1 MQATPRPAHQ
11 PSSTSWQA
19 SKADPFPPI
28 DTTDHRSFIMGIT
41 TIKLSQLRLSPLN
54 QRRVKPSAV
63 EAMADDIAAHGLLQ
77 NLFAYEDEGLFY
89 VFAGGRR
96 YRGIKELAKRKRL
109 KNSTPFPFDD
119 RPQEGALQL
128 SLAEHFQ
135 HMSLHPGRETEAR
148 GKRGVR

>member
-63 EAMADDIAAHGLLQ
+63 DAMADDIPAHGRCLT
-77 NLFAYEDEGLFY
+77 LFAYQEGGLFY
-89 VFAGGRR
+89 VFAGGGG
-96 YRGIKELAKRKRL
+96 YRG
-109 KNSTPFPFDD
+109 P
-119 RPQEGALQL
+119 
-128 SLAEHFQ
+128 
-135 HMSLHPGRETEAR
+135 
-148 GKRGVR
+148 